1 MEVQLKD
8 KHFKQNYQLAK
19 NKARKSYHGFI
30 KRFLKYFIKCFEV
43 ITVPTWYTIF
53 PYVFKYSYCYL
64 PTSSAT

>member
-30 KRFLKYFIKCFEV
+30 KRFLKYFKKCLEV
-43 ITVPTWYTIF
+43 ITVPSIF

-64 PTSSAT
+64 PTTLAT